1 MPHRLPGRVRLACG
15 AVKLAVVAVLAV
27 LALGSGPGAAVGQR
41 SSAPVDVD
49 QQLAAQPG
57 PVARKLA
64 RHHCSPTGFD
74 DGRQPVSAVVR
85 SARGALRFVDFD
97 TGWRVYTRHGA
108 ATLVAVCLDDPPVR

>member
-1 MPHRLPGRVRLACG
+1 MPQPLPGRVRLACRT
-15 AVKLAVVAVLAV
+15 AKLAVFGTLVALAV
-27 LALGSGPGAAVGQR
+27 GTGPGAAVGQR

-85 SARGALRFVDFD
+85 SPRGALRFVDFD

-108 ATLVAVCLDDPPVR
+108 ARLVAVCLDDPPVR